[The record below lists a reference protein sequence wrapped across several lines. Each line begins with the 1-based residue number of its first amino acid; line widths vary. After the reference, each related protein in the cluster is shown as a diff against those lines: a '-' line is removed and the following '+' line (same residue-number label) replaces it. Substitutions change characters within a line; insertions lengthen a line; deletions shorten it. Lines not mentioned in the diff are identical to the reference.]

1 MQWDFGRRFWRV
13 WWGRSAGVDE
23 EFAFAHAREQWQSL
37 RQALSRKSTSK
48 STCGVHRLK
57 KAGNAA
63 VESFPL
69 CKPPPTF
76 FAPKII
82 GLSAACSSIWSLPL
96 PFAASVR
103 KGGRKEAHTA
113 LRKKLPR
120 TSCPLRFL
128 LRAHSRFFQPVG
140 IKSTLFYPSP
150 SKGAGAKTRALSLRY
165 LRALLPSRFL
175 RRCWILT

>member
-1 MQWDFGRRFWRV
+1 MCKL
-13 WWGRSAGVDE
+13 A
-23 EFAFAHAREQWQSL
+23 AFAHVRERGPSL
-37 RQALSRKSTSK
+37 RQALRQPQCTALSRK
-48 STCGVHRLK
+48 STCGVHRQK
-57 KAGNAA
+57 KAGKTAA
-63 VESFPL
+63 ESFPPFAI
-69 CKPPPTF
+69 PPQPF
-76 FAPKII
+76 RAWEI